1 MTAKP
6 HKASDLELL
15 LDEHLRRLGVPPG
28 EQEAKLIP
36 GRRYRIDRFW
46 PSATP
51 PLAVEVEGGEW
62 QGGRHGTGAGMTTD
76 CEKSALLA
84 IRGYRLMRV
93 TGGQVRSGQAA
104 LWIQEALGATAP
116 TTEGDP
122 VKRAMKTKIVH
133 RLMDMPT
140 TQGVE

>member
-1 MTAKP
+1 VRTPKP
-6 HKASDLELL
+6 KQSSDLELL

-28 EQEAKLIP
+28 EPEVRFAP
-36 GRRYRIDRFW
+36 PRRFRIDRFW
-46 PSATP
+46 PDAKPT

-62 QGGRHGTGAGMTTD
+62 SGGKHGTGVGMTSN

-104 LWIQEALGATAP
+104 LWIEAALGGA
-116 TTEGDP
+116 G
-122 VKRAMKTKIVH
+122 
-133 RLMDMPT
+133 
-140 TQGVE
+140 